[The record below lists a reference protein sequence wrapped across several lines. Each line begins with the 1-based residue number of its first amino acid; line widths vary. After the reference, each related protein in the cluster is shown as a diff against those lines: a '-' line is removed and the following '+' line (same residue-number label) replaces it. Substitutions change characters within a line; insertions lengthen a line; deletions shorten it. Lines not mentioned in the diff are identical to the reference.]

1 MPRFQRYLLL
11 PVLLAALSSC
21 TDGTGPGSLGQLRLR
36 PVFASGEEPATL
48 GIAVSEIHVV
58 LRRAGGGVVADTS
71 LPYVDGETTS
81 WLIDLAESPESIQVS
96 ASIGQGAATMYS
108 GSGPAAISTG
118 IGPSST
124 QHDLPVRYLGGPGAT
139 FTIDVTP
146 DSSVLVSIGE
156 TRQLTAVAQDADNV
170 ALSGFT
176 FTWSSSRPDLATV
189 DASGLVT
196 AIAPGRAEIT
206 ASSGGVSGK
215 AIATVAIPRAPAS
228 VVVTPVHGN
237 LTVGDSL
244 RFKAVVLDASGDTLT
259 GHTVRWSSIRP
270 DIASVSDSGWA
281 TGNSV
286 GHTTIIASLGIL
298 ADSATLTVLG
308 NGPGAASILVTPEV
322 TTLTSL
328 GATQQYTATAID
340 ANGNVLT
347 GVVFQWASSNGA
359 VASVNA
365 TGLATA
371 LDAGATAISA
381 SANGVTGVAVLSVSL
396 PPGAPLFII
405 VSPGSATLTALG
417 ATQQFTAIAFDSKGA
432 IVPNVSFTW
441 SSSNPAVASVSANG
455 VATAVSPGSVSI
467 VAAAAGRTG
476 SASLSVTVP
485 VVPASVLILGQR
497 ERPLDVGNSLQFTAE
512 VRDANGNIMTGV
524 TVTWQVLKPNIAS
537 IDPLTGV
544 ATGLVPGLTLIRA
557 SVGNLF
563 DEVEL
568 VIKP

>member
-1 MPRFQRYLLL
+1 
-11 PVLLAALSSC
+11 
-21 TDGTGPGSLGQLRLR
+21 
-36 PVFASGEEPATL
+36 
-48 GIAVSEIHVV
+48 
-58 LRRAGGGVVADTS
+58 
-71 LPYVDGETTS
+71 
-81 WLIDLAESPESIQVS
+81 
-96 ASIGQGAATMYS
+96 
-108 GSGPAAISTG
+108 
-118 IGPSST
+118 
-124 QHDLPVRYLGGPGAT
+124 
-139 FTIDVTP
+139 
-146 DSSVLVSIGE
+146 
-156 TRQLTAVAQDADNV
+156 
-170 ALSGFT
+170 
-176 FTWSSSRPDLATV
+176 
-189 DASGLVT
+189 
-196 AIAPGRAEIT
+196 
-206 ASSGGVSGK
+206 
-215 AIATVAIPRAPAS
+215 
-228 VVVTPVHGN
+228 
-237 LTVGDSL
+237 
-244 RFKAVVLDASGDTLT
+244 
-259 GHTVRWSSIRP
+259 
-270 DIASVSDSGWA
+270 
-281 TGNSV
+281 
-286 GHTTIIASLGIL
+286 
-298 ADSATLTVLG
+298 
-308 NGPGAASILVTPEV
+308 TPEV

-359 VASVNA
+359 VASVNG

-371 LDAGATAISA
+371 LGAGATAISA

-396 PPGAPLFII
+396 PAGPPLFII

-441 SSSNPAVASVSANG
+441 SSSNPAVATVSANG

-497 ERPLDVGNSLQFTAE
+497 ERPLTVGNSLQFTTE

-568 VIKP
+568 VIRP